1 MWVSLHLIG
10 LQSPFLKWEKNSQ
23 HVDYPY
29 ENRNHS
35 IYHPQVYG
43 LNLGTGNLKNLRR
56 AELGC
61 QGMTCPLSFELS
73 FFHPYSLKL

>member
-43 LNLGTGNLKNLRR
+43 LNLGTGNLKKSQASR
-56 AELGC
+56 ARVSGYDMSIIL
-61 QGMTCPLSFELS
+61 
-73 FFHPYSLKL
+73 